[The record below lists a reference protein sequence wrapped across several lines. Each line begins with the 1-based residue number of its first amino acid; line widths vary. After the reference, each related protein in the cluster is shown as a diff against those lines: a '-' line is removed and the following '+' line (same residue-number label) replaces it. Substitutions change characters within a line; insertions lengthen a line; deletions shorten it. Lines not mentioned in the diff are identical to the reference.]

1 MSIFQQKGTRHS
13 KKQGNMA
20 NTHWGKAINRNG
32 LWKAHTMN
40 LLDTELKLGIKI
52 MLKEFL
58 TVSKE
63 LKRIISKMSQ
73 SHIICKNKL
82 NIDNRLKFKN

>member
-1 MSIFQQKGTRHS
+1 
-13 KKQGNMA
+13 MA
-20 NTHWGKAINRNG
+20 NTHWGKAINRNC

-73 SHIICKNKL
+73 SHIICKN
-82 NIDNRLKFKN
+82 